1 MEQHTTDESVKTG
14 LQIEGNSK
22 PDKLPIAGAET
33 ETSNEDALKETD
45 ADELVHEQTEAAD
58 TIATNDEEMDADEL
72 VHSMPA
78 SKTITDN
85 SEPDPD
91 DLVHRK

>member
-14 LQIEGNSK
+14 LQMEGNSK

-45 ADELVHEQTEAAD
+45 ADELVHEQSNIGSATPTNEEQDIDEIVHSSPASNNSTDNTEA
-58 TIATNDEEMDADEL
+58 
-72 VHSMPA
+72 
-78 SKTITDN
+78 
-85 SEPDPD
+85 DPD
-91 DLVHRK
+91 DLVHQQ

>member
-1 MEQHTTDESVKTG
+1 MEQHSTDESVKTG
-14 LQIEGNSK
+14 LQVEGNSK

-45 ADELVHEQTEAAD
+45 EDDLVHQQSDISAAL
-58 TIATNDEEMDADEL
+58 TTNEEEKDADEL

-85 SEPDPD
+85 SEADPD
-91 DLVHRK
+91 DLVHQK